1 MHTWGPPLNARLLP
15 APPMIPAP
23 RNRIVSRASVRR
35 LVHFMHC
42 LWVCGLL
49 GVGTLAHAM
58 PTSVQLADG
67 VSHVALTGQ
76 WEALV
81 DSNAQLTLADVQS
94 PARAEQFAVFDKGR
108 IEAQASEAIWLRF
121 ALRTTATEP
130 RQWWLDTG
138 VYEVRSMDLYA
149 PDATGVYQLQS
160 SSSTLP
166 FFARPLPLKTMGFA
180 LQLQPATDII
190 IYIRAKAIFRGIILE
205 PQMWEPAVLQANV
218 TMERNHWLAY
228 LGAASALILFNLLL
242 AVVLRDRHY
251 ARYAL
256 SSLAM
261 LWSVSSWLGGFG
273 AAFELLWPDS
283 PGFERFGRDTSG
295 VAAIVTAVI
304 FIAPLLDLRHQMPR
318 LFKMM
323 TATTAL
329 YLLCWIALHTFGPYA
344 SFDPGP
350 SSPLVAK
357 TIGPFYNLSAAL
369 TMLLLGIAIVRLAWR
384 GSRPA
389 RFLALA
395 TSPLLLFGLTANVSF
410 SLGYRLVNADMMMW
424 ASLFEMLTMA
434 LALADR
440 FQQDR
445 AEKLRAQAA
454 LVVGLQASEKAMEG
468 KVVLRTQELSE
479 ALEQQHIAVAKN
491 VSLIQQIEEK
501 NLQLESGSQHK
512 SNFLANMS
520 HEIRTPMNAILGMSH
535 LALKTDL
542 DPRQRDYLEKVQQS
556 GQHLLA
562 IINDI
567 LDLSKV
573 EAGKLELESSD
584 FRLEQMLTKVANL
597 VSDKANAKNLE
608 LLFDVAADVPEALSG
623 DALRLSQMLINYMSN
638 AVKFTERGEVDL
650 IVRVQSRFDDGSN
663 DALLRFEVRD
673 TGIGLSPEQITK
685 LFQSFQQADIST
697 TRKYGGTGL
706 GLALTK
712 ILAQQMGGEVG
723 VDSVLGE
730 GSRFWF
736 TARLGVRATTAR
748 APHPVIDVRQ
758 RRILVVDD
766 LYSARL
772 VLRDMLAA
780 MHLQVEVADSGES
793 ALAAVTQADANQAA
807 FDIVLLDW
815 KMPGL
820 NGIETALRLQQLSLA
835 KHPVLA
841 MLTAYGREETATQA
855 RAAGISTV
863 LNKPVAP
870 SALFDA
876 VITLLGGTA
885 DAPIDQSAD
894 TPVGVADLRAIFGA
908 RILLAEDNALN
919 QQVAGELLRDAGLEV
934 DIADNGRIALA
945 MLQAAAQPYDLI
957 LMDMQMPEMDGLT
970 ATRAIRAEPRWNA
983 VPIVAMTANAMVE
996 DRQQC
1001 MQAGMVD
1008 FVTKPIDPDTLFR
1021 VLQQWITPRQDERA
1035 PLLTPAALE
1044 PPKSLPPPISGL
1056 DQALGLRRVLGKPQ
1070 RYNIMLRTFATSQAD
1085 AVAATRQALQAD
1097 DLVTA
1102 ARLVH
1107 TLKGL
1112 AGNIAAA
1119 ELVQAASA
1127 LELGLQIPGD
1137 ARDALLIALEAI
1149 LMRQIVAIN
1158 AALPA
1163 APLAGVSTAVDP
1175 QRLETV
1181 CQQLRV
1187 LLAADDGNAER
1198 VVSQNAALLA
1208 AAFPQHFSE
1217 LQDAVNQFDAPRG
1230 LTLLMAALASLKL
1243 ET

>member
-1 MHTWGPPLNARLLP
+1 
-15 APPMIPAP
+15 MIPAL
-23 RNRIVSRASVRR
+23 RKRIVSRANLRG
-35 LVHFMHC
+35 LLHYIHW
-42 LWVCGLL
+42 LWICGLLL
-49 GVGTLAHAM
+49 GVGPLAHAM
-58 PTSVQLADG
+58 STVQLADG
-67 VSHVALTGQ
+67 MGHIALTDQ
-76 WEALV
+76 VAALI
-81 DSNAQLTLADVQS
+81 DSSAQLTLTDVQS
-94 PARAEQFAVFDKGR
+94 PALADQFTVPVKGR
-108 IEAQASEAIWLRF
+108 IDAQLTDVIWLRI
-121 ALRTTATEP
+121 ALRNTASEP
-130 RQWWLDTG
+130 TPWWLDTG
-138 VYEVRSMDLYA
+138 IYDVRSMELYA
-149 PDATGVYQLQS
+149 PDANGVYQRQS
-160 SSSTLP
+160 SSATLP
-166 FFARPLPLKTMGFA
+166 FFARPLPRKTIAFP
-180 LQLQPATDII
+180 LQLQPATDTVL
-190 IYIRAKAIFRGIILE
+190 YLRATVVWRGLFIN
-205 PQMWEPAVLQANV
+205 PQMWEPATQQANV
-218 TMERNHWLAY
+218 VTERNHWLAY
-228 LGAASALILFNLLL
+228 SGAAGALILFNLLL
-242 AVVLRDRHY
+242 SIVLRDRHY

-261 LWSVSSWLGGFG
+261 LWSVSAWLGGFG

-283 PGFERFGRDTSG
+283 PGFERFGHDTSG

-304 FIAPLLDLRHQMPR
+304 FIASLLDLRHQMPR

-323 TATTAL
+323 AATTAL
-329 YLLCWIALHTFGPYA
+329 YLLCWTALHTFGPLS

-357 TIGPFYNLSAAL
+357 TVGPFYNLSAAL
-369 TMLLLGIAIVRLAWR
+369 TMLLLGIAVVRLAWL

-389 RFLALA
+389 RFLSLAAL
-395 TSPLLLFGLTANVSF
+395 PLLLCGLAANVSF
-410 SLGYRLVNADMMMW
+410 SLGYHLITADMMMW

-454 LVVGLQASEKAMEG
+454 LVAGLQASEKAMEG

-535 LALKTDL
+535 LALKTNL
-542 DPRQRDYLEKVQQS
+542 DPRQRDYLDKVQQS

-597 VSDKANAKNLE
+597 VGDKASAKNLE
-608 LLFDVAADVPEALSG
+608 LLFDIAADVPEALSG
-623 DALRLSQMLINYMSN
+623 DALRLSQMLINYLSN
-638 AVKFTERGEVDL
+638 AVKFTEQGEVDL
-650 IVRVQSRFDDGSN
+650 IVRVQSRLDDGSN
-663 DALLRFEVRD
+663 DVLLRFEVRD

-736 TARLGVRATTAR
+736 TARLGVRASTAR

-772 VLRDMLAA
+772 VLRDMLTA

-793 ALAAVTQADANQAA
+793 ALQAVAQADADQAA

-820 NGIETALRLQQLSLA
+820 NGIETALRLQQLPLA
-835 KHPVLA
+835 KPPVLA

-885 DAPIDQSAD
+885 DAPTHQSAD
-894 TPVGVADLRAIFGA
+894 TPIGVTDLRAIYGA

-970 ATRAIRAEPRWNA
+970 ATRTIRAEPRWNA

-1001 MQAGMVD
+1001 LQAGMVD

-1021 VLQQWITPRQDERA
+1021 VLQQWITPRQDKRA
-1035 PLLTPAALE
+1035 PLLEPAAPE
-1044 PPKSLPPPISGL
+1044 PQESLPPPISGL

-1070 RYNIMLRTFATSQAD
+1070 RYNSMLRTFATSQAD
-1085 AVAATRQALQAD
+1085 AVTATRKALQAD

-1127 LELGLQIPGD
+1127 LELGLQISGA
-1137 ARDALLIALEAI
+1137 ARDSLLVALEAI
-1149 LMRQIVAIN
+1149 LARQIAAIHT
-1158 AALPA
+1158 ALPA
-1163 APLAGVSTAVDP
+1163 VPLADVGTAVDP
-1175 QRLETV
+1175 QRLQTV

-1208 AAFPQHFSE
+1208 AAFPQHFTE

-1230 LTLLMAALASLKL
+1230 LTLLTAALGNLKL